1 MYFPNEK
8 RDYCPMFSHDE
19 IWIAI
24 DKLANAAGYS
34 TSGLAKKAG
43 LDPTA
48 FNRSK
53 RMSPEGKPRWP
64 STESLAKVLSV
75 TNVTMNEFI
84 MFIETDHIHI
94 TTVSTT
100 PVKKSIPVIGCV
112 QAGGQGFFTDAGYP
126 QGEGWDYVEL
136 PGFTPK
142 DESTYALEVNG
153 DSMEPLYRQ
162 GDILVVSP
170 EAGIRRGDRV
180 IVKTKDGQV
189 MAKELQRQTTTKI
202 ELKSLNPAHADMVF
216 EPQEIDWIARVLWVS
231 Q

>member
-1 MYFPNEK
+1 
-8 RDYCPMFSHDE
+8 MFSHNE

-24 DKLANAAGYS
+24 DKLASVAGYS

-48 FNRSK
+48 FNKSK

-64 STESLAKVLSV
+64 STESLAKILSV

-84 MFIETDHIHI
+84 LFIESNHIEINLHRAA
-94 TTVSTT
+94 
-100 PVKKSIPVIGCV
+100 PLPKSIPVIGCV
-112 QAGGQGFFTDAGYP
+112 QAGGQGYFTDAGYP
-126 QGEGWDYVEL
+126 QGEGWDYVDL

-142 DESTYALEVNG
+142 DESSYALEVSG
-153 DSMEPLYRQ
+153 DSMQPLYRD

-180 IVKTKDGQV
+180 IVKTRDGQV
-189 MAKELQRQTTTKI
+189 MAKELNRQTTTRI
-202 ELKSLNPAHADMVF
+202 ELKSLNPAHEDIIFSPADI
-216 EPQEIDWIARVLWVS
+216 EWIARVLWVS